1 MAIHW
6 PFQLGYFGSSA
17 ARAPHAAAIRLA
29 ASANLQVE
37 LRYDMIGLLQFR
49 KACLRRRTRW

>member
-17 ARAPHAAAIRLA
+17 ARAPPIVA
-29 ASANLQVE
+29 ASTAASTNAPVE
-37 LRYDMIGLLQFR
+37 LAHHMTILL
-49 KACLRRRTRW
+49 AW